1 MVFDKER
8 QKKTKMM
15 VIIAMGALFDLSG
28 TCLAD
33 NNNPKAHRNN
43 QDNAQSELG

>member
-1 MVFDKER
+1 MFDKER